1 MFVDVLYKN
10 IYNCQY
16 FSQLG
21 YTIGKVSV
29 FSSSFS
35 VAQFSLWQKYNYYNK
50 TNDISSHILKGNISC
65 FNISSFNYSRFE
77 EMSLLVKVAIFK
89 KEWVVRCKFAMS
101 YLMISPIKFL
111 VF

>member
-1 MFVDVLYKN
+1 MMFVDVLYKN

-21 YTIGKVSV
+21 YTIGKVSG

-35 VAQFSLWQKYNYYNK
+35 VAQFSLWQKYNYYKK

-77 EMSLLVKVAIFK
+77 EISFLGRHRKIAYRAIFLINVK
-89 KEWVVRCKFAMS
+89 KNQRGNKE
-101 YLMISPIKFL
+101 
-111 VF
+111 